1 METKWQL
8 RSNISKA
15 NKQLKS
21 SGKYVSQLQLNT
33 NNLTMHI
40 KSRLAVNLH
49 SSVFIILEI
58 ENVNELSASSF

>member
-15 NKQLKS
+15 NKQFKS

>member
-21 SGKYVSQLQLNT
+21 SGKYVSQLQLNI